1 MKRKQVLALS
11 CAIMM
16 GTTTIAGFPMSVRAE
31 EHIQMLEAVDDDA
44 FLVAETDGIEIPE
57 NEKNVALGKSVT
69 ASSQENWWME
79 KEDLLPDGPAP
90 EDWERRVLC

>member
-1 MKRKQVLALS
+1 MKKKQVLALS

-31 EHIQMLEAVDDDA
+31 ENIQTLEVVDDDA
-44 FLVAETDGIEIPE
+44 FLVAEAGKIEIPE

-69 ASSQENWWME
+69 ASSQEN
-79 KEDLLPDGPAP
+79 DNL
-90 EDWERRVLC
+90 